1 MKRSVDPLLKDAV
14 DKDLIKDGLGVALLE
29 AQAANGFIIDAVSQ
43 NGDTMSV
50 EDAIKAGLIPPRRE
64 EIIKRAEKERI
75 LHSYSM
81 SHTTLILHS
90 YHTHIECFKSFKG
103 PVRFRLQEYRWRYRA
118 YNNSFRSY
126 KYEFDSKRT
135 CLAIT

>member
-75 LHSYSM
+75 LHSYNM
-81 SHTTLILHS
+81 SHTTLIPHS
-90 YHTHIECFKSFKG
+90 YYTHTTLISN
-103 PVRFRLQEYRWRYRA
+103 VR
-118 YNNSFRSY
+118 NP
-126 KYEFDSKRT
+126 
-135 CLAIT
+135 